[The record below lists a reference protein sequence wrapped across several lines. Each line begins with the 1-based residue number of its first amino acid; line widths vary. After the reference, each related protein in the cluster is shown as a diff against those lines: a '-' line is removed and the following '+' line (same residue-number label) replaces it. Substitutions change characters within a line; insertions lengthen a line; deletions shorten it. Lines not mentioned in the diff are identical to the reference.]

1 MKRWVVL
8 LTGLTAWVLGGSEL
22 ARYWRRNTLGNTDF
36 DRYFL
41 KYLVYSEAFRIDLCY
56 WLATTLLQTVAM
68 ALCLYLILSWLLA
81 KENLRIPLEA
91 PWGEDSRIILA
102 ICSKRWASWKAAGR
116 RLWAKKRWKAA
127 AGAVCLLLV
136 GYLAVNCYQPPLLQA
151 PIVMGHRG
159 SIYGVENTLPAVEA
173 AADLGADYAEVDIQL
188 TADGVPVAV
197 HDANLWRLA
206 GQLVNVS
213 DLTWEELRVLPL
225 QDLSSYASSGTVAS
239 LEELIQFCLAD
250 SGGIGLLIELKPES
264 GQGEALARAILE
276 LVEEYDFGERAMFM
290 SLDYPSVEALHAA
303 HPEWWVGY
311 CVFGTTG
318 DIDESVWRY
327 DIDFLAAEESMISN
341 RLVMQTREQGLPLY
355 VWSVYD
361 TEKMLQYLEM
371 GVSGI
376 ITDWPEEARAVADRY
391 LASHS

>member
-1 MKRWVVL
+1 M
-8 LTGLTAWVLGGSEL
+8 
-22 ARYWRRNTLGNTDF
+22 
-36 DRYFL
+36 
-41 KYLVYSEAFRIDLCY
+41 
-56 WLATTLLQTVAM
+56 
-68 ALCLYLILSWLLA
+68 
-81 KENLRIPLEA
+81 
-91 PWGEDSRIILA
+91 
-102 ICSKRWASWKAAGR
+102 
-116 RLWAKKRWKAA
+116 
-127 AGAVCLLLV
+127 
-136 GYLAVNCYQPPLLQA
+136 
-151 PIVMGHRG
+151 
-159 SIYGVENTLPAVEA
+159 
-173 AADLGADYAEVDIQL
+173 
-188 TADGVPVAV
+188 
-197 HDANLWRLA
+197 
-206 GQLVNVS
+206 
-213 DLTWEELRVLPL
+213 
-225 QDLSSYASSGTVAS
+225 
-239 LEELIQFCLAD
+239 
-250 SGGIGLLIELKPES
+250 GLLIELKPAAGR
-264 GQGEALARAILE
+264 GQALVEAVTE
-276 LVEEYDFGERAMFM
+276 LVERYGFGDRAMFM